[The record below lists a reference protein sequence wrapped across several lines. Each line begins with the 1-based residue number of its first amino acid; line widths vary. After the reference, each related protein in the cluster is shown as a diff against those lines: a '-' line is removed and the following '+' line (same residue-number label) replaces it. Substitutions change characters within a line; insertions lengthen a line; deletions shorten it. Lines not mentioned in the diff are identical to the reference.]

1 MWPDPHGEERGNAV
15 SDHEAGIEPMM
26 SKRCDRWG
34 NGRAGAP
41 LDKPQGFA
49 LDKPQGFAIG
59 RFAAME
65 CRMFARR
72 TIRISGPAS
81 A

>member
-1 MWPDPHGEERGNAV
+1 MVRTAATPRV

-41 LDKPQGFA
+41 LDN
-49 LDKPQGFAIG
+49 PQGFAIG

-72 TIRISGPAS
+72 TIRITSPAS
-81 A
+81 D